1 MALDTFLRWL
11 QDTSIA
17 TAIREGDTLF
27 PWIECIHVLAITF
40 VVGSIA
46 AVDLRLLGLVS
57 RERRFSRVNSEI
69 VPLTWVAFAI
79 AVVSGTLLFSA
90 KATQYA
96 ANPAFEL
103 KMVFLIVAGLNM
115 TVFQLVTF
123 RGVSAWDAGPTSP
136 VGAKLAGAISLC
148 IWIAVVACG
157 RTIGFTMTDMPS

>member
-1 MALDTFLRWL
+1 MALATILQWL

-27 PWIECIHVLAITF
+27 PWIECVHVLAITF

-46 AVDLRLLGLVS
+46 AVDLRLLGLAS
-57 RERRFSRVNSEI
+57 PDRRFSRVNAEI
-69 VPLTWVAFAI
+69 VPLTWSAFVI
-79 AVVSGTLLFSA
+79 AVMSGVLLFSA

-96 ANPAFEL
+96 ANPSFEL
-103 KMVFLIVAGLNM
+103 KMIFLLIAGLNM
-115 TVFQLVTF
+115 AVFQLVTF
-123 RGVSAWDAGPTSP
+123 RGVSAWDAGPSSP
-136 VGAKLAGAISLC
+136 LGAKLAGALSLC